1 MKEVIDAQDKIFKKI
16 KKIFSNSN
24 IIHNNLFLCAFNF
37 SIGYGFLKYF
47 VNKKNV
53 FLIIKF
59 FFIEIINIFL
69 SMIIKLKK

>member
-47 VNKKNV
+47 VNKK
-53 FLIIKF
+53 KF
-59 FFIEIINIFL
+59 FFYN
-69 SMIIKLKK
+69 